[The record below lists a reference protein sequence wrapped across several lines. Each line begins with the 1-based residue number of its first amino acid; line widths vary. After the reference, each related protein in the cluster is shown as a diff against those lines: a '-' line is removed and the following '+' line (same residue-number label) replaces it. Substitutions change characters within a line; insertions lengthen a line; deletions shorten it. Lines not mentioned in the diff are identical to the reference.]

1 MIKNIRRY
9 FSKLLWSTSLKKV
22 SKPQAFF
29 IRTLRIFYG
38 AGRDLASG
46 LPTLR
51 ATGLVYTTLLS
62 IVPLLAVSFSV
73 LKGFGAHNQLEP
85 ALTSLLEPLGEKG
98 AQISLQII
106 SFVDNMQVGVLGSLG
121 LAFLIYTILS
131 LVKKIETA
139 FNDTWRIST
148 TRNIVKRFSNYLSV
162 ILLGPVLLFAASGM
176 TASFHSSTVINKLLS
191 IEPFGSALL
200 MIGTILPYILTV
212 ISFCF
217 IYMLVPN
224 TKVRLRSAF
233 YGAVIAAF
241 AWKFVG
247 SLFTTFV
254 VNSTNYTAI
263 YSGFAIMIV
272 FMIWI
277 YLSWL
282 IVLTGAS
289 FAYYHQ
295 NPERISNKS
304 QVIRLSSRLREKLA
318 LTIMQ
323 MIANSFHN
331 GQPAWSIQSLAK
343 KTTIS
348 EPAINLI
355 ISALL
360 EDNLLI
366 AANKNDYDEDG
377 ELTFVPARSLENI
390 SVNDILNVARS
401 AEETPFLRPDSVDAV
416 DQVRETVAS
425 IEDAIRQTTSG
436 ISLKNLIQD

>member
-1 MIKNIRRY
+1 MLKKIRSY
-9 FSKLLWSTSLKKV
+9 FRKLLWDTNLKKV
-22 SKPQAFF
+22 GKFQALF

-38 AGRDLASG
+38 AARDLASG

-85 ALTSLLEPLGEKG
+85 ALISLLEPLGEQG
-98 AQISLQII
+98 TQISQQII
-106 SFVDNMQVGVLGSLG
+106 SFVDNMQVGVLGSIG

-139 FNDTWRIST
+139 FNDTWRIAT

-176 TASFHSSTVINKLLS
+176 SASFHSSTVVNKFLS
-191 IEPFGSALL
+191 IEPFGSVLL
-200 MIGTILPYILTV
+200 FLGTLFPYILTV

-217 IYMLVPN
+217 IYILVPN

-247 SLFTTFV
+247 SLFTAFV

-304 QVIRLSSRLREKLA
+304 QVVRLSSRLREKLA

-331 GQPAWSIQSLAK
+331 SQPAWSIQNLAK

-348 EPAINLI
+348 EPAIDMI

-366 AANKNDYDEDG
+366 TAHGNDGNDDGDG
-377 ELTFVPARSLENI
+377 EPTFIPARSLENI

-401 AEETPFLRPDSVDAV
+401 AEETPFLRPNNVDAV
-416 DQVRETVAS
+416 DQVGKTINS
-425 IEDAIRQTTSG
+425 MEDAIRKATSE
-436 ISLKNLIQD
+436 ISLKDLI

>member
-1 MIKNIRRY
+1 MLKNINAY
-9 FSKLLWSTSLKKV
+9 LNKLLWGTSLKKV
-22 SKPQAFF
+22 NKFQAFF

-38 AGRDLASG
+38 VSRDFSSG

-85 ALTSLLEPLGEKG
+85 ALISLLEPLGEKG
-98 AQISLQII
+98 IEISQQII
-106 SFVDNMQVGVLGSLG
+106 SFVDNMQVGVLGSIG
-121 LAFLIYTILS
+121 LAVLIYTILS
-131 LVKKIETA
+131 LVKKIENS
-139 FNDTWRIST
+139 FNDTWRIAT

-176 TASFHSSTVINKLLS
+176 TASFHSSTVVNKLIS

-200 MIGTILPYILTV
+200 FLGTIFPYILTV

-217 IYMLVPN
+217 IYVLIPN
-224 TKVRLRSAF
+224 TKVQIRSAL
-233 YGAVIAAF
+233 YGAIIAAF

-247 SLFTTFV
+247 SLFGTFI

-331 GQPAWSIQSLAK
+331 SQPAWSIQSLAD

-348 EPAINLI
+348 EPAISLI

-360 EDNLLI
+360 ENNLLI
-366 AANKNDYDEDG
+366 ATEETIDDHNQ
-377 ELTFVPARSLENI
+377 TFVPARSLENI
-390 SVNDILNVARS
+390 SVSDILNVARS
-401 AEETPFLRPDSVDAV
+401 AEETPFLRPDNV
-416 DQVRETVAS
+416 ETVTQVHDTITA
-425 IEDAIRQTTSG
+425 IEDAIRETTNE
-436 ISLKNLIQD
+436 ISLKDLI

>member
-1 MIKNIRRY
+1 MLKNIRSY
-9 FSKLLWSTSLKKV
+9 FRKLLWDTNLKKV
-22 SKPQAFF
+22 GKLQALF

-38 AGRDLASG
+38 ATRDLASG

-85 ALTSLLEPLGEKG
+85 ALISLLEPLGEKG
-98 AQISLQII
+98 AQISEQII
-106 SFVDNMQVGVLGSLG
+106 SFVDNMQVGVLGSIG

-139 FNDTWRIST
+139 FNDTWRIAT

-176 TASFHSSTVINKLLS
+176 SASFHSSTVVNKLLS
-191 IEPFGSALL
+191 IEPFGSALVL
-200 MIGTILPYILTV
+200 LGTIFPYILTV

-217 IYMLVPN
+217 IYILVPN

-241 AWKFVG
+241 AWKSVG
-247 SLFTTFV
+247 SLFTAFV

-263 YSGFAIMIV
+263 YSGFAIMII

-323 MIANSFHN
+323 MVANSFHN
-331 GQPAWSIQSLAK
+331 SQPAWSIQSLAK

-348 EPAINLI
+348 EPAIDMI

-360 EDNLLI
+360 EDNLLVM
-366 AANKNDYDEDG
+366 AHENDGNSDDG
-377 ELTFVPARSLENI
+377 EPTFIPARSLENI

-401 AEETPFLRPDSVDAV
+401 AEETPFLRPNNVDAV
-416 DQVRETVAS
+416 DQVDKTINSVE
-425 IEDAIRQTTSG
+425 EAIHKTTSE
-436 ISLKNLIQD
+436 ISLKDLI

>member
-1 MIKNIRRY
+1 MLNKIRNR
-9 FSKLLWSTSLKKV
+9 FSDLLWNTSLKN
-22 SKPQAFF
+22 SNFFQRLF

-38 AGRDLASG
+38 AARDLAGG

-85 ALTSLLEPLGEKG
+85 ALISLLEPLGDKG
-98 AQISLQII
+98 LQISKQII
-106 SFVDNMQVGVLGSLG
+106 SFVDNMQVGVLGSIG

-139 FNDTWRIST
+139 FNDTWRIAK

-162 ILLGPVLLFAASGM
+162 ILLGPVLLFAASGI
-176 TASFHSSTVINKLLS
+176 TASFHSSKVVNTFLS

-200 MIGTILPYILTV
+200 FLGTLFPYILTV

-224 TKVRLRSAF
+224 TKVQLRSAC
-233 YGAVIAAF
+233 YGAIIAAI
-241 AWKFVG
+241 AWKLVG
-247 SLFTTFV
+247 SLFTTFI

-263 YSGFAIMIV
+263 YSSFAIMIV

-323 MIANSFHN
+323 MVAKNFHHS
-331 GQPAWSIQSLAK
+331 QPPWSIQSIAN

-348 EPAINLI
+348 EPAIDLI
-355 ISALL
+355 ISALI
-360 EDNLLI
+360 EQKLLI
-366 AANKNDYDEDG
+366 AAAEGEYDET
-377 ELTFVPARSLENI
+377 EEITFLPARSLENI
-390 SVNDILNVARS
+390 SVNDILEVARS
-401 AEETPFLRPDSVDAV
+401 AEETPFLKPENVETV
-416 DQVRETVAS
+416 DQVQKALNNVET
-425 IEDAIRQTTSG
+425 AIRDATTNVT
-436 ISLKNLIQD
+436 LKDLI

>member
-1 MIKNIRRY
+1 MLKNIHNY
-9 FSKLLWSTSLKKV
+9 FSTLLWDTDLKKV
-22 SKPQAFF
+22 DKFQAFF

-38 AGRDLASG
+38 ATRDIASG

-85 ALTSLLEPLGEKG
+85 ALISLLEPLGEKG
-98 AQISLQII
+98 TQISHQII
-106 SFVDNMQVGVLGSLG
+106 SFVDNMQVGVLGSIG

-139 FNDTWRIST
+139 FNDTWRIAK

-176 TASFHSSTVINKLLS
+176 SASFHSSTVVDKFLS

-200 MIGTILPYILTV
+200 LLGTLFPYILTV

-224 TKVRLRSAF
+224 TKVRLRSAI
-233 YGAVIAAF
+233 YGAIIATF

-247 SLFTTFV
+247 SLFTAFV

-318 LTIMQ
+318 LTVMQ
-323 MIANSFHN
+323 MVGSRFHH
-331 GQPAWSIQSLAK
+331 GQSAWSIQSLAK

-348 EPAINLI
+348 EPAIDLI

-360 EDNLLI
+360 EKNLLI
-366 AANKNDYDEDG
+366 AANENDFDEDD
-377 ELTFVPARSLENI
+377 ELTFVPARSLETI
-390 SVNDILNVARS
+390 SVSDILDVARS
-401 AEETPFLRPDSVDAV
+401 AEETPFLKPDNVDTV
-416 DQVRETVAS
+416 EQVQKTINLVE
-425 IEDAIRQTTSG
+425 EAIRKTTNET
-436 ISLKNLIQD
+436 SLKDLI

>member
-1 MIKNIRRY
+1 MINKIHAY
-9 FSKLLWSTSLKKV
+9 FKKILWGTSLKKV
-22 SKPQAFF
+22 NKFQAFS

-38 AGRDLASG
+38 ATRDLASG

-85 ALTSLLEPLGEKG
+85 ALKNLLEPLGDKG
-98 AQISLQII
+98 IEISQQII
-106 SFVDNMQVGVLGSLG
+106 SFVDNMQVGVLGSIG
-121 LAFLIYTILS
+121 LAVLIYTILS
-131 LVKKIETA
+131 LVKKIENA
-139 FNDTWRIST
+139 FNDTWRIAT
-148 TRNIVKRFSNYLSV
+148 TRNIVDRFSNYLSV

-176 TASFHSSTVINKLLS
+176 TASFHSSTVVNKLLA

-200 MIGTILPYILTV
+200 LLGTIFPYILTV

-217 IYMLVPN
+217 IYVLIPN
-224 TKVRLRSAF
+224 TKVQIRSAL
-233 YGAVIAAF
+233 YGAIIAAF

-247 SLFTTFV
+247 SLFTTFI

-295 NPERISNKS
+295 NPERISDKS

-331 GQPAWSIQSLAK
+331 SLPAWSIQSLAD

-348 EPAINLI
+348 EPAISLI

-360 EDNLLI
+360 ENNLLI
-366 AANKNDYDEDG
+366 ATEDTI
-377 ELTFVPARSLENI
+377 EDHNQTFVPARSLENI
-390 SVNDILNVARS
+390 SVSDILNVARS
-401 AEETPFLRPDSVDAV
+401 AEETPFLRPDNV
-416 DQVRETVAS
+416 ETVAQVHDTITA
-425 IEDAIRQTTSG
+425 IEDAIRNTTKE
-436 ISLKNLIQD
+436 ISLKDLI

>member
-1 MIKNIRRY
+1 MLKKIRSYLR
-9 FSKLLWSTSLKKV
+9 KLLWDTNLKKV
-22 SKPQAFF
+22 GKFQVLF

-38 AGRDLASG
+38 ATRDLASG

-85 ALTSLLEPLGEKG
+85 ALISLLEPLGEKG
-98 AQISLQII
+98 TQISEQII
-106 SFVDNMQVGVLGSLG
+106 SFVDNMQVGVLGSIG

-139 FNDTWRIST
+139 FNDTWRIAT

-176 TASFHSSTVINKLLS
+176 SASFHSSAVVNKLLS
-191 IEPFGSALL
+191 IEPFGSALVL
-200 MIGTILPYILTV
+200 LGTIFPYILTV

-217 IYMLVPN
+217 IYILVPN
-224 TKVRLRSAF
+224 TKVRIRSAF

-241 AWKFVG
+241 AWKSVG
-247 SLFTTFV
+247 SLFTAFV

-263 YSGFAIMIV
+263 YSGFAIMII

-323 MIANSFHN
+323 MVANSFHN
-331 GQPAWSIQSLAK
+331 RQPAWSIQSLAK

-348 EPAINLI
+348 EPAIDMI

-360 EDNLLI
+360 EDNLLVM
-366 AANKNDYDEDG
+366 AHENDGYGDDG
-377 ELTFVPARSLENI
+377 EPTFIPARSLENI

-401 AEETPFLRPDSVDAV
+401 AEETPFLRPNNVDAV
-416 DQVRETVAS
+416 DQVSKTIILV
-425 IEDAIRQTTSG
+425 EDAIRNATNEV
-436 ISLKNLIQD
+436 SLKDLI